1 MIGGWKPPPPVSLYR
16 LLARMAAASILGAA
30 VGAALGVWAVR
41 VQIGQE
47 EPVAVRV
54 EVFGSV
60 VAREVVPHAR
70 GSGWL
75 CWTDAARA
83 TAGALL
89 VAFLAAVLTARRSG
103 ALGYRTFRVVEVVR
117 GATLGGLIG
126 VLVCGLG
133 FAVLGAVV
141 SAMLEEPSWTL
152 ADALARGARLGGPF
166 GTLLGGLAG
175 MVLGIITALSGATK
189 RYHALRT
196 PPS

>member
-1 MIGGWKPPPPVSLYR
+1 MRR
-16 LLARMAAASILGAA
+16 LLARMAVAAVVGAA
-30 VGAALGVWAVR
+30 VGAALGAWAVR
-41 VQIGQE
+41 VHVGQE
-47 EPVAVRV
+47 EPVAVQV

-60 VAREVVPHAR
+60 AVGEVVPHAQD
-70 GSGWL
+70 SGWTR
-75 CWTDAARA
+75 WTDAARA
-83 TAGALL
+83 AVGALV
-89 VAFLAAVLTARRSG
+89 VAFLAAVLTARASG
-103 ALGYRTFRVVEVVR
+103 ALGYQTFRVVEAVR
-117 GATLGGLIG
+117 GATLGALIG

-196 PPS
+196 PPT

>member
-1 MIGGWKPPPPVSLYR
+1 VTAAWQPPSPVSLRR
-16 LLARMAAASILGAA
+16 LLARLAIAAVLGAA
-30 VGAALGVWAVR
+30 VGAALGAWAVR
-41 VQIGQE
+41 VRLGQG

-60 VAREVVPHAR
+60 VAREVVPHAQD
-70 GSGWL
+70 SGWL
-75 CWTDAARA
+75 RWTDAARA

-89 VAFLAAVLTARRSG
+89 VAFLAAILTARRAG
-103 ALGYRTFRVVEVVR
+103 ALGYQTFRVVEVVR
-117 GATLGGLIG
+117 GATLGALIG

-166 GTLLGGLAG
+166 GTLLGGLTG
-175 MVLGIITALSGATK
+175 MVLGTITALSGATK

-196 PPS
+196 PPP